1 MAKGKVKEALDAAA
15 SFKARG
21 IKKAAL
27 NVVAEYESKKKAAIC
42 RTCHRGPTD
51 PADAASPAD
60 YAKNPKAYCPECKTP
75 NLKGN
80 ASFKVHGPKTAAP
93 GDPNQPIQRDE
104 PAAQADPPVPAPEAQ
119 PVQPVAPAPE
129 PEEVEESQEAK
140 VARWREE
147 LESTLDDDDLIT
159 AVLEFFEAEN
169 ADLDDYGVK
178 VTDGYFSGSANIEGV
193 TREGYVVCKSDD
205 DAEAAAIA
213 QVTQDLENEPE
224 LFTQSW
230 LESYINTERLA
241 NDLSSDVE
249 EQVRESPD
257 SYGWDKD
264 EYYET
269 EDFETYTDSE
279 GNVVEDPDEV
289 SEDWITAKAEEL
301 LKDPVAYMQ
310 EIYGEADGIKQAIA
324 IAGFDVAEAAADAVA
339 ADGWQHFLSRYD
351 GDSYDLP
358 SGGVYFRD

>member
-21 IKKAAL
+21 IKRAAL
-27 NVVAEYESKKKAAIC
+27 KVVADFEAKKQ
-42 RTCHRGPTD
+42 
-51 PADAASPAD
+51 
-60 YAKNPKAYCPECKTP
+60 
-75 NLKGN
+75 
-80 ASFKVHGPKTAAP
+80 AAP
-93 GDPNQPIQRDE
+93 PDPNQPPIQRDE

-129 PEEVEESQEAK
+129 PVEEEEPEEVEVEESQEAK

-147 LESTLDDDDLIT
+147 LESTHNDYDLIT

-178 VTDGYFSGSANIEGV
+178 VTDGYFAGSANIEGV

-213 QVTQDLENEPE
+213 QVQQDLDQEPE
-224 LFTQSW
+224 LFNQDW
-230 LESYINTERLA
+230 LENYIDTEK
-241 NDLSSDVE
+241 LSDSLYDDVYNWVYE
-249 EQVRESPD
+249 EPK
-257 SYGWDKD
+257 SYGWDPD
-264 EYYET
+264 DVYET
-269 EDFETYTDSE
+269 DDDGNYLDDE
-279 GNVVEDPDEV
+279 GNIVEDTDTPPDE
-289 SEDWITAKAEEL
+289 WIEAKAREQVADPMEFLGNMYGKDEL
-301 LKDPVAYMQ
+301 LK
-310 EIYGEADGIKQAIA
+310 EAIR
-324 IAGFDVAEAAADAVA
+324 IAGINIEEAATDAVA

-351 GDSYDLP
+351 GNSYDLP